1 MSRRQCLL
9 TTRLALYRVFVS
21 PLDRP
26 QLARQLL
33 LRSPPHAHALAA
45 SVRCFSYTPQRCL
58 KRKPRP
64 PKGPVDPSALDDRE
78 DLGFDPR
85 YTTKEVIARS
95 GRDRLPRDLEIK
107 DPRIMVM
114 EKGVVEGPL
123 STMFVLSKLLPEESL
138 RMTTPYIPAK
148 DGTPES
154 FAVCKIV
161 NKKEAYEKER
171 EKKTKQ
177 KVTAAAGGVAPKT
190 KEMEL
195 SWGISGGDVDTKMR
209 QILGF
214 LEKGMKVR
222 VVFGKKKR
230 GKEVTGKDAAALVA
244 KVREGIEGAG
254 GRESKGAE
262 GDIGG
267 TYRMHI
273 EKK

>member
-26 QLARQLL
+26 ELARQLL
-33 LRSPPHAHALAA
+33 LRSRPHSLA
-45 SVRCFSYTPQRCL
+45 SVRCFSYSPPQCL

-64 PKGPVDPSALDDRE
+64 PREPVDASALDDRE

-138 RMTTPYIPAK
+138 RMTTPYIPAR
-148 DGTPES
+148 DGAPES

-161 NKKEAYEKER
+161 NKKEEYEKER
-171 EKKTKQ
+171 DKRTKQ
-177 KVTAAAGGVAPKT
+177 KVNAAAGGVAPKT

-209 QILGF
+209 QIVGF

-267 TYRMHI
+267 TYRMYI